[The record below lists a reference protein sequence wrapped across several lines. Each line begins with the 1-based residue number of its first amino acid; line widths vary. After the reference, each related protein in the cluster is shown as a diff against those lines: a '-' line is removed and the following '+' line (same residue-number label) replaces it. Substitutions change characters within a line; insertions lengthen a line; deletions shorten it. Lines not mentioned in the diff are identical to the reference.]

1 MSGFEIAGVVLGAIP
16 LIISALEHYQSGKSA
31 ASALVQWRGQLDRL
45 IFRLKLQE
53 TIFHLEAVELLRA
66 ARVPELLGGGNP
78 TRDECVAILSSSETG
93 KKMQG
98 FLGPLCLYD
107 MLLEILERYENCLK
121 KIVAKIR
128 HIRRLDKV

>member
-1 MSGFEIAGVVLGAIP
+1 MSGFEIAGVVLEAIP
-16 LIISALEHYQSGKSA
+16 LIISALEHCRSGT
-31 ASALVQWRGQLDRL
+31 ASAVFQGRGQLNML
-45 IFRLKLQE
+45 ISRLKMQE
-53 TIFHLEAVELLRA
+53 IIFYLDTLDLLRA
-66 ARVPELLGGGNP
+66 ARVPELLDGDNP

-98 FLGPLCLYD
+98 FLGPLRLYN

-128 HIRRLDKV
+128 RIRRLDKV